1 MRALASMT
9 QRGPM
14 LAEGETLAVGWMEA
28 DGWTPGWRSGGFGAN
43 FSAMEANVAEGFST
57 RMQMVPA
64 RTRVAASGAGM
75 RMTDAFEFRS
85 CSM

>member
-1 MRALASMT
+1 
-9 QRGPM
+9 M
-14 LAEGETLAVGWMEA
+14 LAEVEIFAVGCTEA
-28 DGWTPGWRSGGFGAN
+28 EGWIPGWRSGGFGAN
-43 FSAMEANVAEGFST
+43 FSAIKAKEAEGLST